1 MLIAIEMRMS
11 SSVDVDWQQTMGLA
25 SMAIRDDDCDV
36 EKQPRRRKL
45 VYAHHNYYSKGIQRK
60 NSNVEQSWVCLVMN

>member
-11 SSVDVDWQQTMGLA
+11 SSVDVDWQQTMRLA
-25 SMAIRDDDCDV
+25 SMAIRDDDCGV

-45 VYAHHNYYSKGIQRK
+45 VYAHH
-60 NSNVEQSWVCLVMN
+60 